1 MRSRSAEVRRSLR
14 AAVSFGLTDPQPQ
27 RLAVDTEIARD
38 MGDRPAALEH
48 EPHAQLTQLIRVLG
62 GTRHPGRLSFRQDRS
77 SWPRSLHETRDGSPG
92 GSGRLSA
99 CFLRVGGVASRA
111 GPQAV
116 GAKRE
121 TAMVYRTWRVGPRAR
136 WRSLLV
142 GVFVS
147 AWLLAAGSG
156 AAGATPAAS
165 LVSGTPLAPAAAAA
179 QLSLP
184 APTGPRPIG
193 VRSGFLADASRIDPA
208 TGKPR
213 TLPIRVWYPARH
225 AAAGRPAPYFSAPVQ
240 RAVEQEL
247 GVPTGT
253 FDVDTHA
260 STDAPMRRHLKGV
273 ILVSAGLGEPVALQT
288 SQVIELAS
296 RGWVLVTFDH
306 PHDTF
311 VVEQPDGTLIFS
323 DLEPSLP
330 AIEAAF
336 EQRVL
341 DVGVVLRQLATLLPR
356 RQSAVPVGMF
366 GFSIGG
372 AAAAESLLR
381 YPRLQAGVDLDG
393 SPFGRVVHEG
403 LDEPFGIMLGR
414 RPLEQD
420 PSLSLLIS
428 RLRGPHPFEQ
438 LDIEHHGFTDF
449 VVLNPA
455 ATLADPAL
463 GALLEANFAT
473 GVDSLAAGT
482 AALSAQRRFLTRF
495 MRRYLRACHDNHA
508 RARRGAVPLP
518 DRLRAPREVPAER
531 RSRCG
536 GDLNPG
542 ARSIR

>member
-1 MRSRSAEVRRSLR
+1 
-14 AAVSFGLTDPQPQ
+14 
-27 RLAVDTEIARD
+27 
-38 MGDRPAALEH
+38 
-48 EPHAQLTQLIRVLG
+48 
-62 GTRHPGRLSFRQDRS
+62 
-77 SWPRSLHETRDGSPG
+77 
-92 GSGRLSA
+92 
-99 CFLRVGGVASRA
+99 
-111 GPQAV
+111 
-116 GAKRE
+116 
-121 TAMVYRTWRVGPRAR
+121 MVYRTWRAGQRAR

-142 GVFVS
+142 GLFVS
-147 AWLLAAGSG
+147 AWLLAAGPG
-156 AAGATPAAS
+156 AAGATV
-165 LVSGTPLAPAAAAA
+165 VSGTPRAPASAAA

-184 APTGPRPIG
+184 APTGPWPIG

-225 AAAGRPAPYFSAPVQ
+225 PAIGRPAPYFSAPVQ
-240 RAVEQEL
+240 RAVEQEV

-253 FDVDTHA
+253 FDLDTHA
-260 STDAPMRRHLKGV
+260 SADAPMRRHIKGV

-296 RGWVLVTFDH
+296 RGWALVTFDH

-341 DVGVVLRQLATLLPR
+341 DVGVVLGELATLLPR
-356 RQSAVPVGMF
+356 QHAVPVGMF

-393 SPFGRVVHEG
+393 TAFGRVVQEG

-414 RPLEQD
+414 HPLERD

-428 RLRGPHPFEQ
+428 HLRGPHPLEQ

-449 VVLNPA
+449 VVLNPE

-473 GVDSLAAGT
+473 GVDSLAAGN
-482 AALSAQRRFLTRF
+482 AALSAQRRFLAQF
-495 MRRYLRACHDNHA
+495 MRRYLRPCHDDHA
-508 RARRGAVPLP
+508 RARSGAVPLSRSVTRP
-518 DRLRAPREVPAER
+518 SCSDRREALPMRRLTSTPERSPSDEHRANLSQSLQKGNTIPAGRRRASALSDAARVRERQLSARSAAAAARWRRPR
-531 RSRCG
+531 RSRTPSRARPAG
-536 GDLNPG
+536 G
-542 ARSIR
+542 